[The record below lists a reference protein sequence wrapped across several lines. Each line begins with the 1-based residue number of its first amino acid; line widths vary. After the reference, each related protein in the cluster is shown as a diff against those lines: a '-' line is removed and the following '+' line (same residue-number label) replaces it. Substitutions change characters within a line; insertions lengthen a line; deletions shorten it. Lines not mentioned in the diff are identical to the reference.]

1 MPSATETGYA
11 ERDEAAYTSFTAL
24 RGRLLGEKGGRFQ
37 RNFLM
42 AAKTSDNF
50 VALMDKEV
58 ATVEG
63 RAVVLFTKPI
73 TEQSFKEMTVDQEQ
87 TVYALWRDVPPR
99 IACRVSFWAEVTLQ
113 HLREGVMEEAY
124 WLAANGGRNE
134 SGEERID
141 RALAESGERGN
152 KMVDDCVRTILRRM
166 SGLPAARG
174 NRSVFVNCSFGR
186 AWWRERLVARIID
199 EHPDGEERTALL
211 NVVRAS
217 QQYWENLVTM
227 IVSRGSV
234 FGSSKVQD
242 ALVNGLAAHLRVDPA
257 SPLRNAT
264 ALAKVLRRFSNI
276 AASRELGILAFEE
289 ICGVVDALLKQISH
303 SLAKQEDR

>member
-1 MPSATETGYA
+1 
-11 ERDEAAYTSFTAL
+11 
-24 RGRLLGEKGGRFQ
+24 
-37 RNFLM
+37 M
-42 AAKTSDNF
+42 AAKAPSDF
-50 VALMDKEV
+50 VAFMDREV

-63 RAVVLFTKPI
+63 RAVALFTKPI
-73 TEQSFKEMTVDQEQ
+73 TEQSFKEMTIDQEQ
-87 TVYALWRDVPPR
+87 TVYELWGDVPPR
-99 IACRVSFWAEVTLQ
+99 MACRVSFWAEVTIR
-113 HLREGVMEEAY
+113 HLREGVMDEAY

-141 RALAESGERGN
+141 RALAETGTAGH

-186 AWWRERLVARIID
+186 AWWRERMVVRIA
-199 EHPDGEERTALL
+199 ERQGGEGRAALL
-211 NVVRAS
+211 NVARAS
-217 QQYWENLVTM
+217 QQYWENLVMM

-234 FGSSKVQD
+234 FGSTVVQD

-276 AASRELGILAFEE
+276 AASRELGVLAFEE
-289 ICGVVDALLKQISH
+289 ICEVVDALLKQMSH
-303 SLAKQEDR
+303 SLAK